1 MLFMLSVFVY
11 VVYVCLCCL
20 CCLCL
25 SRQTT
30 CSTDLLSAEDLEC
43 KPKPLLKELRPVAA
57 NYHGLGIQLGISPAK
72 IREFEAE
79 ASGQDVQRFLREVLD
94 RWLGGDPQLGVL
106 VDGLIE
112 IGNRRLAEKVEVD
125 YQGRF
130 SSCKKMF
137 VSTKTECETRGC
149 DSS

>member
-1 MLFMLSVFVY
+1 MT
-11 VVYVCLCCL
+11 
-20 CCLCL
+20 
-25 SRQTT
+25 RQTT
-30 CSTDLLSAEDLEC
+30 CSTDLLSGKDLEC

-57 NYHGLGIQLGISPAK
+57 KYHGLGIQLGISPAK

-130 SSCKKMF
+130 STCLSPPKQNVKPKVVTA
-137 VSTKTECETRGC
+137 VSLVPRLLPRKTGSSLGTRPN
-149 DSS
+149 STIL